1 MTIEPGVISME
12 LLVGDSL
19 TYFVI
24 LLGASTVAGLLAGKK
39 ESDDAK
45 AGIGEKSRENVTL
58 LDWAE
63 DAGYGFI
70 GGLIGLAIIQMIP
83 GTPDLLLPTFGYAGR
98 KLLMKWGEKAELT
111 GAPK

>member
-1 MTIEPGVISME
+1 MINPGVISLE

-45 AGIGEKSRENVTL
+45 AGIGDKSRENLTWI
-58 LDWAE
+58 DWAE

-70 GGLIGLAIIQMIP
+70 GGLIGLAMIQMIP

-98 KLLMKWGEKAELT
+98 KLLYAWGQKAEQT
-111 GAPK
+111 GSPK